1 MTTTLRLPVPN
12 SWYALAF
19 ASELKPGT
27 VLARRLAGRDLVLY
41 RTRSGKVNAAGAYCP
56 HLGAHL
62 GYGGTIEGEEIRCPF
77 HAFRFDLDGRC
88 TATGYGTKPPPTARL
103 TVWPVCEANGI
114 VFVWYDSRGLP
125 PTWVPPA
132 LNMRGWTGIHRRA
145 FTLRDHP
152 QETVENGVD
161 IGHFAIVHG
170 YSDVQVEQDITT
182 EGHIFRAGYA
192 ATRPMPVLGRLGAKV
207 RFHFELAAYGLGY
220 SLVNVR
226 VPAFGVQSRLFILAT
241 PTETDSITLHLAL
254 SLRKIKPGKQFHPLL
269 GFVPGSLLSDL
280 IARAIHSSLVHDA
293 NQDFVIW
300 ENKRYIHPPALAQG
314 DGPIGKFRTWARQFY
329 HESPVVVEA

>member
-1 MTTTLRLPVPN
+1 MTTTLRLPTPN

-19 ASELKPGT
+19 SSELKPGT
-27 VLARRLAGRDLVLY
+27 VLTRRLAGQDLVVY
-41 RTRSGKVNAAGAYCP
+41 RTRSGKANVTGAYCP

-62 GYGGTIEGEEIRCPF
+62 GHGGTVVGEEIRCPF

-103 TVWPVCEANGI
+103 NVWPVREANGI

-125 PTWVPPA
+125 PAWTPPA
-132 LNMRGWTGIHRRA
+132 LDMRGWTRMHRRA

-170 YSDVQVEQDITT
+170 YSDVQVEQDICID
-182 EGHIFRAGYA
+182 GPVFRTAYA
-192 ATRPMPVLGRLGAKV
+192 ATRPMPGLGRLGAKV

-220 SLVNVR
+220 SLVHVR
-226 VPAFGVQSRLFILAT
+226 VPRFGVRSRLFILAT
-241 PTETDSITLHLAL
+241 PTEPDRITLHLAL
-254 SLRKIKPGKQFHPLL
+254 SLRKVNPGKQYHPLL
-269 GFVPGSLLSDL
+269 GIVPGGLLSNL
-280 IARAIHSSLVHDA
+280 IARAVHASLVHDA

-300 ENKRYIHPPALAQG
+300 ENKRYVHPPALAQG

-329 HESPVVVEA
+329 HEQPVVIEA